1 MIAGV
6 VLAAG
11 LSRRMGQA
19 KLLLALEGKPVVR
32 HAVERVLASGVE
44 RVVVVVP
51 PEFETLRAALEGLP
65 IQWAVNLNPS
75 AGQGVSIA
83 AGIDALPSGTSA
95 VLIALADQP
104 VLPSAVIPELLAVFG
119 RTGMPI
125 VAPRYRE
132 GQGNPVLFGVQ
143 VFSEL
148 RALTG
153 DQGARSVIE
162 KEPGRVAWVDFDL
175 SMPADVDTP
184 EDYDRLRS
192 PDQAV

>member
-1 MIAGV
+1 MTVGV

-11 LSRRMGQA
+11 LSRRMGQP
-19 KLLLALEGKPVVR
+19 KLLLALEGRPVLR
-32 HAVERVLASGVE
+32 HAVERVLVGGVE

-51 PEFETLRAALEGLP
+51 PDSEALRAALDGLP
-65 IQWAVNLNPS
+65 VQWAVNPNPR
-75 AGQGVSIA
+75 AGQGTSIA
-83 AGIDALPSGTSA
+83 AGIEALPSGTKA
-95 VLIALADQP
+95 ALIALGDQP
-104 VLPSAVIPELLAVFG
+104 LLPPRVIPEILAVFG

-148 RALTG
+148 RALSG
-153 DQGARSVIE
+153 DRGARSVIE
-162 KEPGRVAWVDFDL
+162 KDASRVAWVDLDL
-175 SMPADVDTP
+175 PMPPDMDTP

-192 PDQAV
+192 RDQAV

>member
-1 MIAGV
+1 MIVGV

-19 KLLLALEGKPVVR
+19 KLMLALEGKPVLR
-32 HAVERVLASGVE
+32 HAVERVLAGGVE
-44 RVVVVVP
+44 RLIVVLP
-51 PEFETLRAALEGLP
+51 PESRALRGALEGLP

-95 VLIALADQP
+95 ALIALGDQP
-104 VLPSAVIPELLAVFG
+104 VLPPVVIPELLTVFG

-132 GQGNPVLFGVQ
+132 GQGNPVLFGAQ

-148 RALTG
+148 RGLTG
-153 DQGARSVIE
+153 DRGARSVIE
-162 KEPGRVAWVDFDL
+162 MDASRVAWVDFDL
-175 SMPADVDTP
+175 PMPADVDTP

-192 PDQAV
+192 RDQAV

>member
-1 MIAGV
+1 MIVGV

-19 KLLLALEGKPVVR
+19 KLLLALEGKPVLR
-32 HAVERVLASGVE
+32 HAVERVLAGGVE
-44 RVVVVVP
+44 RVLVVIP
-51 PEFETLRAALEGLP
+51 PEAEALRAALEGLP
-65 IQWAVNLNPS
+65 VRWAVNPNPS
-75 AGQGVSIA
+75 AGQGTSIA

-95 VLIALADQP
+95 ALIALGDQP
-104 VLPSAVIPELLAVFG
+104 MLPPAVIPELLAVFG

-148 RALTG
+148 RVLEG
-153 DQGARSVIE
+153 DRGARSVIE
-162 KEPGRVAWVDFDL
+162 KDPGRVFLVDFDL
-175 SMPADVDTP
+175 PMPADVDAP

-192 PDQAV
+192 RDQAV